1 MNSNIKSK
9 LRWILVA
16 LFFFWALLVL
26 STYYNVQF
34 SYLGRTLIRLGQQQW
49 LAPVFSLRAFGNVLL
64 DVLVAI
70 WITLVALGTGLL
82 PLGKLIPKE
91 LSPLNQ
97 GLFGLGIGFGLFGS
111 VVLLIGL
118 LGLLRTNIFLILMAI
133 LSVLTFRTVVG
144 YLRRVRLPKIKAIIL
159 LFILLTL
166 MLTLGLALLPPTDWD
181 GLFYHL
187 TGPQEYL
194 QAGRIE
200 ANVDIPHLN
209 FPSSFEM
216 LFLLAMNLRGDVSAV
231 LLHFVFALMLVGLVY
246 SIARDLYRLTN
257 PWLSVLFLLAMPM
270 FTSLASWA
278 YNDLALAFY
287 EVGALYLL
295 IIWHTKNHNKAQSN
309 GDAENLDRVGGVSA
323 VNRTSQ
329 VILGLSGLFA
339 GFSMGLKYT
348 SFVIPLTLAALIA
361 WWMWRKPRDMFRSL
375 LVFSAIAVMAAAPWY
390 LKNIMFT
397 SNPVYPFVFAGENWD
412 DFRAAAYGRG
422 GSGLAYNP
430 EKCTAFD
437 NDNLVSGMVPDCEI
451 DLGYLAGNLVRLP
464 YDMTLGLQDASGDGN
479 TGPLILLFAPLILLF
494 AVFRRGSERPL
505 ALNATLFFIATQF
518 AFWTLGVVSTSVLFQ
533 TRLLLPAFIS
543 LCPILAWIL
552 EDLARYD
559 HPKFSFKGQLIVII
573 SLVLLAGLILQII
586 NWLPYQPW
594 AYLGGTEDRE
604 AYLERNLGS
613 HYLALQAINEQ
624 LPDDSVVTLLWEPR
638 SYYCQVECLP
648 DSILDGFG
656 HLNFLNGDAEGIY
669 QALVNRGVSHVLI
682 FEAGLDFVLNNN
694 LWQEDALLEPAD
706 LTTMRLEYLEEIESF
721 KVEHYNL
728 FSLKPR

>member
-1 MNSNIKSK
+1 MNSRIQWYY
-9 LRWILVA
+9 WILIG

-34 SYLGRTLIRLGQQQW
+34 SYLGRTIVQLSQQQW
-49 LAPVFSLRAFGNVLL
+49 LTPTFSPFALGNIFL
-64 DVLVAI
+64 DLLVAFWVTI
-70 WITLVALGTGLL
+70 IALGLGFY
-82 PLGKLIPKE
+82 PLRKLIPTAFSTIDE
-91 LSPLNQ
+91 ALFSMGIGFGFLGLLVLFL
-97 GLFGLGIGFGLFGS
+97 GLFGLLETRIFLLLM
-111 VVLLIGL
+111 VVLSILTAKS
-118 LGLLRTNIFLILMAI
+118 LRNII
-133 LSVLTFRTVVG
+133 
-144 YLRRVRLPKIKAIIL
+144 RRIQFPQTRVIIL
-159 LFILLTL
+159 LFIALTLLLTL
-166 MLTLGLALLPPTDWD
+166 SLSMLPPTDWD

-479 TGPLILLFAPLILLF
+479 NLVVRSTNLIIRCFPARIGAAVSAKRHPVFYSNPICFLDTGCRVHLGAFSNPIIVAGVYFSLSNFGLDI
-494 AVFRRGSERPL
+494 RGS
-505 ALNATLFFIATQF
+505 
-518 AFWTLGVVSTSVLFQ
+518 G
-533 TRLLLPAFIS
+533 S
-543 LCPILAWIL
+543 L
-552 EDLARYD
+552 
-559 HPKFSFKGQLIVII
+559 
-573 SLVLLAGLILQII
+573 
-586 NWLPYQPW
+586 
-594 AYLGGTEDRE
+594 
-604 AYLERNLGS
+604 
-613 HYLALQAINEQ
+613 
-624 LPDDSVVTLLWEPR
+624 
-638 SYYCQVECLP
+638 
-648 DSILDGFG
+648 
-656 HLNFLNGDAEGIY
+656 
-669 QALVNRGVSHVLI
+669 
-682 FEAGLDFVLNNN
+682 
-694 LWQEDALLEPAD
+694 
-706 LTTMRLEYLEEIESF
+706 
-721 KVEHYNL
+721 
-728 FSLKPR
+728 